1 MQRRHFLDH
10 SAKIMLAGHAG
21 IGLVTAKARNQQWF
35 AEKKV
40 KVIAQYGFKPHPEL
54 ADGATANRQLLGLT
68 QTVSESQILGRAPV
82 SGFLRV
88 ADLTDQTLGEF
99 RLLRRLGG
107 GGMAEVWLAEQTSLR
122 RQVAIKVM
130 RPDIQADETCRRRF
144 EQEALATAGL
154 NHPNIVQ
161 VYAVGE
167 SNGVRY
173 IAQEYVAG
181 MNMRDYILK
190 KGPPTAHI
198 ALHLLKQVASALQA
212 AADKGIV
219 HRDIKPENILLT
231 RKGVAKVV
239 DFGLAQLAQG
249 GDLRLTQA
257 GMTMGTPLYM
267 SPEQVQ
273 GSKVDHRSDLYSLG
287 ATFYHLLAGRPPF
300 RGETALAVAFHQVHT
315 PSPSLTDSR
324 PDLSPSVCR
333 LVQRLLAKKP
343 DERFPSAESLLQDL
357 RELEKR
363 GESDSEVAMPV
374 DSMTIK
380 HSGRPIQSRWHEWS
394 MWLRPTAHPFA
405 AFAFWGVLLATVAA
419 TIGAQSVRRSPTGI
433 NSRNGKLAHVRR
445 ELTVEQQLEVAHRTN
460 TDDAWWAVLNYFPGN
475 TSEAHIARQELIP
488 RLFQQQRFAEAE
500 RLCSEVL
507 AANNAPESATAT
519 AWAGKALRLALT
531 GHHADAEQIDRQ
543 HLRDRGESIQRPLG
557 EWLNEALRGHSRV
570 LPANPGDAPRHRLDR
585 SGGRGSESTPGR
597 RPR

>member
-1 MQRRHFLDH
+1 MPD
-10 SAKIMLAGHAG
+10 GHD
-21 IGLVTAKARNQQWF
+21 
-35 AEKKV
+35 
-40 KVIAQYGFKPHPEL
+40 PS
-54 ADGATANRQLLGLT
+54 LT
-68 QTVSESQILGRAPV
+68 HAVSQSQILGRAPV

-88 ADLTDQTLGEF
+88 ADLQDQMLGEF
-99 RLLRRLGG
+99 RLLRRIGG

-130 RPDIQADETCRRRF
+130 RPDIQSDETCRRRF

-190 KGPPTAHI
+190 KGPPEARI
-198 ALHLLKQVASALQA
+198 ALHLLKQVTAALQA
-212 AADKGIV
+212 AAEKGIV

-239 DFGLAQLAQG
+239 DFGLAQLTQG

-300 RGETALAVAFHQVHT
+300 RGETALAVAYHQVHT
-315 PSPSLTDSR
+315 PVPSLAQLR
-324 PDLSPSVCR
+324 PDLSPPVCQ
-333 LVQRLLAKKP
+333 LIQRMLAKQP
-343 DERFPSAESLLQDL
+343 DERFPSAQSLLQEL
-357 RELEKR
+357 RDLEKR
-363 GESDSEVAMPV
+363 GGTDGEFTMPV
-374 DSMTIK
+374 ESPTIDDV
-380 HSGRPIQSRWHEWS
+380 SRFSESRWKEWS
-394 MWLRPTAHPFA
+394 AWLRPSAHPWV
-405 AFAFWGVLLATVAA
+405 AFAVWGVLLATVAA
-419 TIGAQSVRRSPTGI
+419 AAGTRSARRTPTTL
-433 NSRNGKLAHVRR
+433 NSADGPLAHVER
-445 ELTVEQQLEVAHRTN
+445 EPTLVRQFKLARSTN
-460 TDDAWWAVLNYFPGN
+460 TDDAWWAVLLYFPGREPE
-475 TSEAHIARQELIP
+475 TYIARQELIT
-488 RLFQQQRFAEAE
+488 RLIQQQRFAAAE

-507 AANNAPESATAT
+507 AAKSAPESAIAT
-519 AWAGKALRLALT
+519 AWAGRALNLALT
-531 GHHADAEQIDRQ
+531 GHLADAEQIDRQ
-543 HLRDRGESIQRPLG
+543 HLRNRGDAIQRPLG
-557 EWLNEALRGHSRV
+557 EWLNEALRRQTRPSGPDPEDGPRPH
-570 LPANPGDAPRHRLDR
+570 GDRGLGKGADATPRQRLR
-585 SGGRGSESTPGR
+585 S
-597 RPR
+597 

>member
-1 MQRRHFLDH
+1 MPDRKSENAPLDSTH
-10 SAKIMLAGHAG
+10 RTVEDHGD
-21 IGLVTAKARNQQWF
+21 
-35 AEKKV
+35 
-40 KVIAQYGFKPHPEL
+40 P
-54 ADGATANRQLLGLT
+54 GLT
-68 QTVSESQILGRAPV
+68 HAVSQSQILGRVPV

-88 ADLTDQTLGEF
+88 ADLQDQMLGEF

-107 GGMAEVWLAEQTSLR
+107 GGMAEVWLAEQTSLK
-122 RQVAIKVM
+122 RQVAVKIM

-181 MNMRDYILK
+181 LNMRDYIVK
-190 KGPPTAHI
+190 KGPPAAHI

-273 GSKVDHRSDLYSLG
+273 GSSVDQRSDLYSLG
-287 ATFYHLLAGRPPF
+287 ATFYHLLSGRPPF
-300 RGETALAVAFHQVHT
+300 RGATALAVAYHQVHT
-315 PSPSLTDSR
+315 PPPSLAESR
-324 PDLSPSVCR
+324 PDLPASVCR
-333 LVQRLLAKKP
+333 AIHRMLAKQP
-343 DERFPSAESLLQDL
+343 DERFSSAQSLLVEL

-363 GESDSEVAMPV
+363 GESDSEFTMPV
-374 DSMTIK
+374 ESPVVEK
-380 HSGRPIQSRWHEWS
+380 ESRSVASHWREWS
-394 MWLRPTAHPFA
+394 AWLRPSAHPWVA
-405 AFAFWGVLLATVAA
+405 LLVWGVLLATVSAA
-419 TIGAQSVRRSPTGI
+419 AGAWTVRTSDSSAIPKG
-433 NSRNGKLAHVRR
+433 GQLARTERESTADRQLQVARR
-445 ELTVEQQLEVAHRTN
+445 IN
-460 TDDAWWAVLNYFPGN
+460 TDDAWWAVLLYFPGTEPAN
-475 TSEAHIARQELIP
+475 HLARQELIP
-488 RLFQQQRFAEAE
+488 RLFQQQRFAEAD
-500 RLCSEVL
+500 RLCSEIL
-507 AANNAPESATAT
+507 ETSNAPDSATAT
-519 AWAGKALRLALT
+519 AWAGRALNLAMT
-531 GHHADAEQIDRQ
+531 GHRADAEQIDRQ
-543 HLRDRGESIQRPLG
+543 HLRNRGETIARPLG
-557 EWLNEALRGHSRV
+557 EWLGEALRGPLR
-570 LPANPGDAPRHRLDR
+570 ANRPGAEERPPPRGDR
-585 SGGRGSESTPGR
+585 GPVRGSDAAQER
-597 RPR
+597 RPRL

>member
-1 MQRRHFLDH
+1 M
-10 SAKIMLAGHAG
+10 SNAG
-21 IGLVTAKARNQQWF
+21 
-35 AEKKV
+35 
-40 KVIAQYGFKPHPEL
+40 
-54 ADGATANRQLLGLT
+54 DSSLT
-68 QTVSESQILGRAPV
+68 QAVSQSQILGRAPV

-88 ADLTDQTLGEF
+88 ADLQDQMLGEF
-99 RLLRRLGG
+99 RLLRRIGG

-167 SNGVRY
+167 SNGVRF

-190 KGPPTAHI
+190 KGPPEAHI
-198 ALHLLKQVASALQA
+198 ALHLLKQVAAALQA
-212 AADKGIV
+212 AAEKGIV

-239 DFGLAQLAQG
+239 DFGLAQLTQG

-300 RGETALAVAFHQVHT
+300 RAETALAIAYHQVHT
-315 PSPSLTDSR
+315 PPPSLSDSR

-333 LVQRLLAKKP
+333 LIQRMLAKKP
-343 DERFPSAESLLQDL
+343 DERFPSAEALLQEL
-357 RELEKR
+357 RDLEKR
-363 GESDSEVAMPV
+363 GEADGAFTMPV
-374 DSMTIK
+374 ESPTIDDV
-380 HSGRPIQSRWHEWS
+380 SRFSESRWREWS
-394 MWLRPTAHPFA
+394 AWLSPSAHPWV
-405 AFAFWGVLLATVAA
+405 AFAVWGVLLVTVAA
-419 TIGAQSVRRSPTGI
+419 AAGTRSVRRTPTTLNPAG
-433 NSRNGKLAHVRR
+433 GPLAHVER
-445 ELTVEQQLEVAHRTN
+445 EPTLVRQFQLARNTN
-460 TDDAWWAVLNYFPGN
+460 TDDAWWAVLQYFPG
-475 TSEAHIARQELIP
+475 SEPETDIARQELIT
-488 RLFQQQRFAEAE
+488 RLLQQQRFAEAE

-507 AANNAPESATAT
+507 AAKSAPESAIAT
-519 AWAGKALRLALT
+519 AWAGRALNLALT
-531 GHHADAEQIDRQ
+531 GHLADAEQIDRQ
-543 HLRDRGESIQRPLG
+543 HLRNRRDAIQRPLG
-557 EWLNEALRGHSRV
+557 EWLNEALRRQ
-570 LPANPGDAPRHRLDR
+570 PRP
-585 SGGRGSESTPGR
+585 SGPDPEGGP
-597 RPR
+597 RPRGDRGLGKGTDASPKQRPRS

>member
-1 MQRRHFLDH
+1 M
-10 SAKIMLAGHAG
+10 SNAG
-21 IGLVTAKARNQQWF
+21 
-35 AEKKV
+35 
-40 KVIAQYGFKPHPEL
+40 
-54 ADGATANRQLLGLT
+54 DSSLT
-68 QTVSESQILGRAPV
+68 QAVSQSQILGRAPV

-88 ADLTDQTLGEF
+88 ADLQDQMLGEF
-99 RLLRRLGG
+99 RLLRRIGG

-167 SNGVRY
+167 SNGVRF

-190 KGPPTAHI
+190 KGPPEAHI
-198 ALHLLKQVASALQA
+198 ALHLLKQVAAALQA
-212 AADKGIV
+212 AAEKGIV

-239 DFGLAQLAQG
+239 DFGLAQLTQG

-300 RGETALAVAFHQVHT
+300 RAETALAIAYHQVHT
-315 PSPSLTDSR
+315 PPPSLSDSR

-333 LVQRLLAKKP
+333 LIQRMLAKKP
-343 DERFPSAESLLQDL
+343 DERFPSAEALLQEL
-357 RELEKR
+357 RDLEKR
-363 GESDSEVAMPV
+363 GEADGAFTMPV
-374 DSMTIK
+374 ESPTIDDVSRFSE
-380 HSGRPIQSRWHEWS
+380 SGWREWS
-394 MWLRPTAHPFA
+394 AWLSPSAHPWV
-405 AFAFWGVLLATVAA
+405 AFAVWGVLLVTVAA
-419 TIGAQSVRRSPTGI
+419 AAGTRSVRRTPTTLNPAG
-433 NSRNGKLAHVRR
+433 GPLAHVER
-445 ELTVEQQLEVAHRTN
+445 EPTLVRQFQLAGRTN
-460 TDDAWWAVLNYFPGN
+460 TDDAWWAVLQYFPG
-475 TSEAHIARQELIP
+475 SEPETDIARQELIT
-488 RLFQQQRFAEAE
+488 RLLQQQRFAEAE

-507 AANNAPESATAT
+507 AAKSAPESAIAT
-519 AWAGKALRLALT
+519 AWAGRALNLALT
-531 GHHADAEQIDRQ
+531 GHLADAEQIDRQ
-543 HLRDRGESIQRPLG
+543 HLRNRRDAIQRPLG
-557 EWLNEALRGHSRV
+557 EWLNEALRRQ
-570 LPANPGDAPRHRLDR
+570 PRP
-585 SGGRGSESTPGR
+585 SGPDPEDSP
-597 RPR
+597 RPRGDRGLGKGSDASPKQRPRS

>member
-1 MQRRHFLDH
+1 M
-10 SAKIMLAGHAG
+10 SNAG
-21 IGLVTAKARNQQWF
+21 
-35 AEKKV
+35 
-40 KVIAQYGFKPHPEL
+40 
-54 ADGATANRQLLGLT
+54 DSSLT
-68 QTVSESQILGRAPV
+68 QAVSQSQILGRAPV

-88 ADLTDQTLGEF
+88 ADLQDQMLGEF
-99 RLLRRLGG
+99 RLLRRIGG

-167 SNGVRY
+167 SNGVRF

-190 KGPPTAHI
+190 KGPPEAHI
-198 ALHLLKQVASALQA
+198 ALHLLKQVAAALQA
-212 AADKGIV
+212 AAEKGIV

-239 DFGLAQLAQG
+239 DFGLAQLTQG

-300 RGETALAVAFHQVHT
+300 RAETALAIAYHQVHT
-315 PSPSLTDSR
+315 PPPSLSDSR

-333 LVQRLLAKKP
+333 LIQRMLAKKP
-343 DERFPSAESLLQDL
+343 DERFPSAEALLQEL
-357 RELEKR
+357 RDLEKR
-363 GESDSEVAMPV
+363 GEADGAFTMPV
-374 DSMTIK
+374 ESPTIDDV
-380 HSGRPIQSRWHEWS
+380 SRFSESRWREWS
-394 MWLRPTAHPFA
+394 AWLSPSAHPWV
-405 AFAFWGVLLATVAA
+405 AFAVWGVLLVTVAA
-419 TIGAQSVRRSPTGI
+419 AAGTRSVRRTPTTLNPAG
-433 NSRNGKLAHVRR
+433 GPLAHVER
-445 ELTVEQQLEVAHRTN
+445 EPTLVRQFQLAGRTN
-460 TDDAWWAVLNYFPGN
+460 TDDAWWAVLQYFPG
-475 TSEAHIARQELIP
+475 SEPETDIARQELIT
-488 RLFQQQRFAEAE
+488 RLIQQQRFAEAE

-507 AANNAPESATAT
+507 AAKSAPESAIAT
-519 AWAGKALRLALT
+519 AWAGRALNLALT
-531 GHHADAEQIDRQ
+531 GHLADAEQIDRQ
-543 HLRDRGESIQRPLG
+543 HLRNRRDAIQRPLG
-557 EWLNEALRGHSRV
+557 EWLNEALRRQ
-570 LPANPGDAPRHRLDR
+570 PRP
-585 SGGRGSESTPGR
+585 SGPDPEDSP
-597 RPR
+597 RPRGDRGLGKGSDASPKQRPRS

>member
-1 MQRRHFLDH
+1 M
-10 SAKIMLAGHAG
+10 SNAG
-21 IGLVTAKARNQQWF
+21 
-35 AEKKV
+35 
-40 KVIAQYGFKPHPEL
+40 
-54 ADGATANRQLLGLT
+54 DSSLT
-68 QTVSESQILGRAPV
+68 QAVSQSQILGRAPV

-88 ADLTDQTLGEF
+88 ADLQDQMLGEF
-99 RLLRRLGG
+99 RLLRRIGG

-167 SNGVRY
+167 SNGVRF

-190 KGPPTAHI
+190 KGPPEAHI
-198 ALHLLKQVASALQA
+198 ALHLLKQVAAALQA
-212 AADKGIV
+212 AAEKGIV

-239 DFGLAQLAQG
+239 DFGLAQLTQG

-300 RGETALAVAFHQVHT
+300 RAETALAIAYHQVHT
-315 PSPSLTDSR
+315 PPPSLSDSR

-333 LVQRLLAKKP
+333 LIQRMLAKKP
-343 DERFPSAESLLQDL
+343 DERFPSAEALLQEL
-357 RELEKR
+357 RDLEKR
-363 GESDSEVAMPV
+363 GEADGAFTMPV
-374 DSMTIK
+374 ESPTIDDV
-380 HSGRPIQSRWHEWS
+380 SRFSESRWREWS
-394 MWLRPTAHPFA
+394 AWLSPSAHPWV
-405 AFAFWGVLLATVAA
+405 AFAVWGVLLVTVAA
-419 TIGAQSVRRSPTGI
+419 AAGTRSVRRTPTTLNPAG
-433 NSRNGKLAHVRR
+433 GPLAHAEREPTLVR
-445 ELTVEQQLEVAHRTN
+445 QFQLAGRTN
-460 TDDAWWAVLNYFPGN
+460 TDDAWWAVLQYFPG
-475 TSEAHIARQELIP
+475 SEPETDIARQELIT
-488 RLFQQQRFAEAE
+488 RLIQQQRFAEAE

-507 AANNAPESATAT
+507 AAKSAPESAIAT
-519 AWAGKALRLALT
+519 AWAGRALNLALT
-531 GHHADAEQIDRQ
+531 GHLADAEQIDRQ
-543 HLRDRGESIQRPLG
+543 HLRNRRDAIQRPLG
-557 EWLNEALRGHSRV
+557 EWLNEALRRQ
-570 LPANPGDAPRHRLDR
+570 PRP
-585 SGGRGSESTPGR
+585 SGPDPEDSP
-597 RPR
+597 RPRGDRGLGKGSDASPKQRPRS

>member
-1 MQRRHFLDH
+1 MSDR
-10 SAKIMLAGHAG
+10 SAE
-21 IGLVTAKARNQQWF
+21 NS
-35 AEKKV
+35 
-40 KVIAQYGFKPHPEL
+40 HPES
-54 ADGATANRQLLGLT
+54 ADGAAVDRQDPGLT
-68 QTVSESQILGRAPV
+68 QAVSQSQILGRAAV

-99 RLLRRLGG
+99 RLLRRLGA

-130 RPDIQADETCRRRF
+130 RPDIQADESCRRRF

-287 ATFYHLLAGRPPF
+287 ATFYHLLVGRPPF
-300 RGETALAVAFHQVHT
+300 RGDTALAVAFHQVHT
-315 PSPSLTDSR
+315 PPPSLTDSR
-324 PDLSPSVCR
+324 PDLSSSVCR
-333 LVQRLLAKKP
+333 LIQRMLAKKP
-343 DERFPSAESLLQDL
+343 DERFASAQVLLQEL

-363 GESDSEVAMPV
+363 GESDSEVTMPV
-374 DSMTIK
+374 DSMTMDDAE
-380 HSGRPIQSRWHEWS
+380 RPIASRWHEWS
-394 MWLRPTAHPFA
+394 AWLRPTAHPFA

-419 TIGAQSVRRSPTGI
+419 TIGAQSIRRSPSGI
-433 NSRNGKLAHVRR
+433 NSRGGKLTHVKR
-445 ELTVEQQLEVAHRTN
+445 EPTVAQQLNVARRTN
-460 TDDAWWAVLNYFPGN
+460 TVDAWWAVLLYFPG
-475 TSEAHIARQELIP
+475 TSLENHIARQELIP
-488 RLFQQQRFAEAE
+488 RLFQEQRFGEVE

-507 AANNAPESATAT
+507 AAGNAPESATAT

-531 GHHADAEQIDRQ
+531 GHHVDAEQIDRQ
-543 HLRDRGESIQRPLG
+543 HLRDRGEAIQRPLG
-557 EWLNEALRGHSRV
+557 EWLNEALRGHPRM
-570 LPANPGDAPRHRLDR
+570 LPANQGDAAKPRVDR
-585 SGGRGSESTPGR
+585 SGGRGASGTTPPLSKPAEKSR
-597 RPR
+597 RVSP

>member
-1 MQRRHFLDH
+1 MSDR
-10 SAKIMLAGHAG
+10 
-21 IGLVTAKARNQQWF
+21 TAENS
-35 AEKKV
+35 
-40 KVIAQYGFKPHPEL
+40 HPEL
-54 ADGATANRQLLGLT
+54 ADGATANRQILGLT

-88 ADLTDQTLGEF
+88 ADLTDQSLGDF

-173 IAQEYVAG
+173 IAQEYVSG

-212 AADKGIV
+212 ASDQGIV

-249 GDLRLTQA
+249 SDLRLTQA

-273 GSKVDHRSDLYSLG
+273 GSKVDQRSDLYSLG

-315 PSPSLTDSR
+315 PPPSLIDSR
-324 PDLSPSVCR
+324 PDLSSSVCR
-333 LVQRLLAKKP
+333 LIQRMLAKKP
-343 DERFPSAESLLQDL
+343 EDRFPSAQSLLQEL

-363 GESDSEVAMPV
+363 GESDSEVTMPV
-374 DSMTIK
+374 DSMTTDNDR
-380 HSGRPIQSRWHEWS
+380 HPIGSRWHEWS
-394 MWLRPTAHPFA
+394 AWLRPTAHPIA

-419 TIGAQSVRRSPTGI
+419 TIGAQSIRRSTSGI
-433 NSRNGKLAHVRR
+433 NPRGGKLAHVQR
-445 ELTVEQQLEVAHRTN
+445 ETTAAQQLEVAHRIN
-460 TDDAWWAVLNYFPGN
+460 TDDTWWAVLLYFPG
-475 TSEAHIARQELIP
+475 TEPEGHRARQELIP
-488 RLFQQQRFAEAE
+488 RLFQQQRFAEAD

-507 AANNAPESATAT
+507 DAGNAPEAATVT
-519 AWAGKALRLALT
+519 AWAGRALRLALT

-543 HLRDRGESIQRPLG
+543 YLRDRGESIQRPLG
-557 EWLNEALRGHSRV
+557 EWLNEVLRGRSRT
-570 LPANPGDAPRHRLDR
+570 LPANLGDAGRPRVDR
-585 SGGRGSESTPGR
+585 SGSRSPEAPPGR

>member
-1 MQRRHFLDH
+1 M
-10 SAKIMLAGHAG
+10 SNAG
-21 IGLVTAKARNQQWF
+21 
-35 AEKKV
+35 
-40 KVIAQYGFKPHPEL
+40 
-54 ADGATANRQLLGLT
+54 DSSLT
-68 QTVSESQILGRAPV
+68 QAVSQSQILGRAPV

-88 ADLTDQTLGEF
+88 ADLQDQMLGEF
-99 RLLRRLGG
+99 RLLRRIGG

-167 SNGVRY
+167 SNGVRF

-190 KGPPTAHI
+190 KGPPEAHI
-198 ALHLLKQVASALQA
+198 ALHLLKQVAAALQA
-212 AADKGIV
+212 AAEKGIV

-239 DFGLAQLAQG
+239 DFGLAQLTQG

-300 RGETALAVAFHQVHT
+300 RAETALAIAYHQVHT
-315 PSPSLTDSR
+315 PPPSLSDSR

-333 LVQRLLAKKP
+333 LIQRMLAKKP
-343 DERFPSAESLLQDL
+343 DERFPSAEALLQEL
-357 RELEKR
+357 RDLEKR
-363 GESDSEVAMPV
+363 GEADGAFTMPV
-374 DSMTIK
+374 ESPTIDDV
-380 HSGRPIQSRWHEWS
+380 SRFSESRWREWS
-394 MWLRPTAHPFA
+394 AWLSPSAHPWV
-405 AFAFWGVLLATVAA
+405 AFAVWGVLLVTVAA
-419 TIGAQSVRRSPTGI
+419 AAGTRSVRRTPTTLNPAG
-433 NSRNGKLAHVRR
+433 GPLAHAEREPTLVR
-445 ELTVEQQLEVAHRTN
+445 QFQLAGRTN
-460 TDDAWWAVLNYFPGN
+460 TDDAWWAVLQYFPG
-475 TSEAHIARQELIP
+475 SEPETDIARQELIT
-488 RLFQQQRFAEAE
+488 RLLQQQRFAEAE

-507 AANNAPESATAT
+507 AAKSAPESAIAT
-519 AWAGKALRLALT
+519 AWAGRALNLALT
-531 GHHADAEQIDRQ
+531 GHLADAEQIDRQ
-543 HLRDRGESIQRPLG
+543 HLRNRRDAIQRPLG
-557 EWLNEALRGHSRV
+557 EWLNEALRRQ
-570 LPANPGDAPRHRLDR
+570 PRP
-585 SGGRGSESTPGR
+585 SGPDPEGGP
-597 RPR
+597 RPRGDRGLGKGTDASPKQRPRS

>member
-1 MQRRHFLDH
+1 M
-10 SAKIMLAGHAG
+10 SNAG
-21 IGLVTAKARNQQWF
+21 
-35 AEKKV
+35 
-40 KVIAQYGFKPHPEL
+40 
-54 ADGATANRQLLGLT
+54 DSSLT
-68 QTVSESQILGRAPV
+68 QAVSQSQILGRAPV

-88 ADLTDQTLGEF
+88 ADLQDQMLGEF
-99 RLLRRLGG
+99 RLLRRIGG

-167 SNGVRY
+167 SNGVRF

-190 KGPPTAHI
+190 KGPPEAHI
-198 ALHLLKQVASALQA
+198 ALHLLKQVAAALQA
-212 AADKGIV
+212 AAEKGIV

-239 DFGLAQLAQG
+239 DFGLAQLTQG

-300 RGETALAVAFHQVHT
+300 RAETALAIAYHQVHT
-315 PSPSLTDSR
+315 PPPSLSDSR

-333 LVQRLLAKKP
+333 LIQRMLAKKP
-343 DERFPSAESLLQDL
+343 DERFPSAEALLQEL
-357 RELEKR
+357 RDLEKR
-363 GESDSEVAMPV
+363 GEADGAFTMPV
-374 DSMTIK
+374 ESPTIDDV
-380 HSGRPIQSRWHEWS
+380 SRFSESRWREWS
-394 MWLRPTAHPFA
+394 AWLSPSAHPWV
-405 AFAFWGVLLATVAA
+405 AFAVWGVLLVTVAA
-419 TIGAQSVRRSPTGI
+419 AAGTRSVRRTPTTLNPAG
-433 NSRNGKLAHVRR
+433 GPLAHVER
-445 ELTVEQQLEVAHRTN
+445 EPTLVRQFQLARNTN
-460 TDDAWWAVLNYFPGN
+460 TDDAWWAVLQYFPG
-475 TSEAHIARQELIP
+475 SEPETDIARQELIT
-488 RLFQQQRFAEAE
+488 RLIQQQRFAEAE

-507 AANNAPESATAT
+507 AAKSAPESAIAT
-519 AWAGKALRLALT
+519 AWAGRALNLALT
-531 GHHADAEQIDRQ
+531 GHLADAEQIDRQ
-543 HLRDRGESIQRPLG
+543 HLRNRRDAIQRPLG
-557 EWLNEALRGHSRV
+557 EWLNEALRRQ
-570 LPANPGDAPRHRLDR
+570 PRP
-585 SGGRGSESTPGR
+585 SGPDPEDSP
-597 RPR
+597 RPRGDRGLGKGSDASPKQRPRS

>member
-1 MQRRHFLDH
+1 MTEHAPEQYPLDSPV
-10 SAKIMLAGHAG
+10 SAL
-21 IGLVTAKARNQQWF
+21 TAK
-35 AEKKV
+35 
-40 KVIAQYGFKPHPEL
+40 
-54 ADGATANRQLLGLT
+54 T
-68 QTVSESQILGRAPV
+68 QAVSQSQILGRAPV

-88 ADLTDQTLGEF
+88 ADLTDQMLGEF

-173 IAQEYVAG
+173 IAQEYVSG

-212 AADKGIV
+212 ASDQGIV

-249 GDLRLTQA
+249 SDLRLTQA

-273 GSKVDHRSDLYSLG
+273 GSKVDQRSDLYSLG

-315 PSPSLTDSR
+315 PPPSLIDSR
-324 PDLSPSVCR
+324 PDLSSSVCR
-333 LVQRLLAKKP
+333 LIQRMLAKKP
-343 DERFPSAESLLQDL
+343 EDRFPSAQSLLQEL

-363 GESDSEVAMPV
+363 GESDSEVTMPV
-374 DSMTIK
+374 DSMTTDNDR
-380 HSGRPIQSRWHEWS
+380 HPIGSRWHEWS
-394 MWLRPTAHPFA
+394 AWLRPTAHPIA

-419 TIGAQSVRRSPTGI
+419 TIGAQSIRRSTSGI
-433 NSRNGKLAHVRR
+433 NPRGGKLAHVQR
-445 ELTVEQQLEVAHRTN
+445 ETTAAQQLEVAHRIN
-460 TDDAWWAVLNYFPGN
+460 TDDTWWAVLLYFPG
-475 TSEAHIARQELIP
+475 TEPEGHRARQELIP
-488 RLFQQQRFAEAE
+488 RLFQQQRFAEAD

-507 AANNAPESATAT
+507 DAGNAPEAATVT
-519 AWAGKALRLALT
+519 AWAGRALRLALT

-543 HLRDRGESIQRPLG
+543 YLRDRGESIQRPLG
-557 EWLNEALRGHSRV
+557 EWLNEVLRGRSRT
-570 LPANPGDAPRHRLDR
+570 LPANLGDAGRPRVDR
-585 SGGRGSESTPGR
+585 SGSRSPEAPPGR

>member
-1 MQRRHFLDH
+1 MPD
-10 SAKIMLAGHAG
+10 
-21 IGLVTAKARNQQWF
+21 
-35 AEKKV
+35 
-40 KVIAQYGFKPHPEL
+40 
-54 ADGATANRQLLGLT
+54 DGDASLT
-68 QTVSESQILGRAPV
+68 QAVSQSQILGRAPV

-88 ADLTDQTLGEF
+88 ADLKDQMLGEF

-122 RQVAIKVM
+122 RQVAVKVM

-167 SNGVRY
+167 SNGVRF

-181 MNMRDYILK
+181 MNMRDYIQK
-190 KGPPTAHI
+190 KGPPAVHI
-198 ALHLLKQVASALQA
+198 ALHLLKQVAAALQA
-212 AADKGIV
+212 AAEKGIV

-239 DFGLAQLAQG
+239 DFGLAQLTQG

-300 RGETALAVAFHQVHT
+300 KGETALAVAYHQVHT
-315 PSPSLTDSR
+315 PPPSLAELR
-324 PDLSPSVCR
+324 PDLSASVCR
-333 LVQRLLAKKP
+333 LIQRMLAKKP
-343 DERFPSAESLLQDL
+343 DERFPSAETLLQEL

-363 GESDSEVAMPV
+363 GESDSAFALPV
-374 DSMTIK
+374 GTSAIDESA
-380 HSGRPIQSRWHEWS
+380 RPVGWRWSEWS
-394 MWLRPTAHPFA
+394 AWLRPSVHPWV
-405 AFAFWGVLLATVAA
+405 AFVVWGVLLATIAA
-419 TIGAQSVRRSPTGI
+419 AAGTRSVRRSPATLNPAG
-433 NSRNGKLAHVRR
+433 GKLTHVDR
-445 ELTVEQQLEVAHRTN
+445 EPTAVRQLEFARGTN
-460 TDDAWWAVLNYFPGN
+460 TDDSYWAVLLYFPGIEPEN
-475 TSEAHIARQELIP
+475 HFARQALIP
-488 RLFQQQRFAEAE
+488 RLIQQQRFAEAE

-507 AANNAPESATAT
+507 AAGNAPDSAKAT
-519 AWAGKALRLALT
+519 AWAGRALNLAMT
-531 GHHADAEQIDRQ
+531 GRRADAEQIDRQ
-543 HLRDRGESIQRPLG
+543 HLRDRGETIPRPLG
-557 EWLNEALRGHSRV
+557 EWLNEALRRQPRPPGTAAEDDPRPRV
-570 LPANPGDAPRHRLDR
+570 DR
-585 SGGRGSESTPGR
+585 GFGRGSEASPER
-597 RPR
+597 RSRL

>member
-1 MQRRHFLDH
+1 MTEHAPEQSPLDSPV
-10 SAKIMLAGHAG
+10 SAL
-21 IGLVTAKARNQQWF
+21 TAK
-35 AEKKV
+35 
-40 KVIAQYGFKPHPEL
+40 
-54 ADGATANRQLLGLT
+54 T
-68 QTVSESQILGRAPV
+68 QAVSQSQILGRAPV

-88 ADLTDQTLGEF
+88 ADLTDQMLGEF

-173 IAQEYVAG
+173 IAQEYVSG

-212 AADKGIV
+212 ASDQGIV

-249 GDLRLTQA
+249 SDLRLTQA

-273 GSKVDHRSDLYSLG
+273 GSKVDQRSDLYSLG

-315 PSPSLTDSR
+315 PPPSLIDSR
-324 PDLSPSVCR
+324 PDLSSSVCR
-333 LVQRLLAKKP
+333 LIQRMLAKKP
-343 DERFPSAESLLQDL
+343 DDRFPSAQSLLQEL

-363 GESDSEVAMPV
+363 GESDSEVTMPV
-374 DSMTIK
+374 DSMTTDNDR
-380 HSGRPIQSRWHEWS
+380 HPIGSRWHEWS
-394 MWLRPTAHPFA
+394 AWLRPTAHPIA

-419 TIGAQSVRRSPTGI
+419 TIGAQSIRRSTSGI
-433 NSRNGKLAHVRR
+433 NPRGGKLAHVQR
-445 ELTVEQQLEVAHRTN
+445 EPTAVQQLEVAHRIN
-460 TDDAWWAVLNYFPGN
+460 TDDTWWAVLLYFPG
-475 TSEAHIARQELIP
+475 TEPEGHRARQELIP
-488 RLFQQQRFAEAE
+488 RLFQQQRFAEAD

-507 AANNAPESATAT
+507 DAGNAPEAATVT
-519 AWAGKALRLALT
+519 AWAGRALRLALT

-543 HLRDRGESIQRPLG
+543 YLRDRGESIQRPLG
-557 EWLNEALRGHSRV
+557 EWLNEVLRGRSRT
-570 LPANPGDAPRHRLDR
+570 LPANLGDAGRPRVDR
-585 SGGRGSESTPGR
+585 SGSRSPEVPPGR

>member
-1 MQRRHFLDH
+1 MTEHAPEQSPLDSPV
-10 SAKIMLAGHAG
+10 SAL
-21 IGLVTAKARNQQWF
+21 TAKTHA
-35 AEKKV
+35 
-40 KVIAQYGFKPHPEL
+40 
-54 ADGATANRQLLGLT
+54 
-68 QTVSESQILGRAPV
+68 VSQSQILGRAPV

-88 ADLTDQTLGEF
+88 ADLTDQMLGEF

-173 IAQEYVAG
+173 IAQEYVSG

-212 AADKGIV
+212 ASDQGIV

-273 GSKVDHRSDLYSLG
+273 GSKVDQRSDLYSLG

-315 PSPSLTDSR
+315 PPPSLIDSR
-324 PDLSPSVCR
+324 PDLSSSVCR
-333 LVQRLLAKKP
+333 LIQRMLAKKP
-343 DERFPSAESLLQDL
+343 DDRFPSAQSLLQEL

-363 GESDSEVAMPV
+363 GESDSEVTMPV
-374 DSMTIK
+374 DSMTTDNDR
-380 HSGRPIQSRWHEWS
+380 HPIGSRWHEWS
-394 MWLRPTAHPFA
+394 AWLRPTAHPIA

-419 TIGAQSVRRSPTGI
+419 TIGAQSIRRSTSGI
-433 NSRNGKLAHVRR
+433 NVRGGKLAHVQH
-445 ELTVEQQLEVAHRTN
+445 EPTAAQQMEVAHRIN
-460 TDDAWWAVLNYFPGN
+460 TDDAWWAVLLYFPG
-475 TSEAHIARQELIP
+475 TEPEGHRARQELIP
-488 RLFQQQRFAEAE
+488 RLFQQQRFAEAD

-507 AANNAPESATAT
+507 DAGNAPEAATVT
-519 AWAGKALRLALT
+519 AWAGRALRLALT

-557 EWLNEALRGHSRV
+557 EWLNEVLRGRSRT
-570 LPANPGDAPRHRLDR
+570 LPANLGDAGRPRVDR
-585 SGGRGSESTPGR
+585 SGSRSPEVPPGR

>member
-1 MQRRHFLDH
+1 MSETADPSLT
-10 SAKIMLAGHAG
+10 HA
-21 IGLVTAKARNQQWF
+21 
-35 AEKKV
+35 
-40 KVIAQYGFKPHPEL
+40 
-54 ADGATANRQLLGLT
+54 
-68 QTVSESQILGRAPV
+68 VSQSQILGHAPV
-82 SGFLRV
+82 SGVLRV
-88 ADLTDQTLGEF
+88 ADLKDQMLGEF

-190 KGPPTAHI
+190 KGPPTAHV
-198 ALHLLKQVASALQA
+198 ALHLLKQVAAALQA
-212 AADKGIV
+212 AAEKGIV

-239 DFGLAQLAQG
+239 DFGLAQLTQG

-300 RGETALAVAFHQVHT
+300 RGETALAVAYHQVHT
-315 PSPSLTDSR
+315 PPPPLSDSR
-324 PDLSPSVCR
+324 SDLSASVCR
-333 LVQRLLAKKP
+333 LIQRMLAKKP
-343 DERFPSAESLLQDL
+343 DERFSSAESLLQEL

-363 GESDSEVAMPV
+363 GESDSAFTMPAESVAANDVAPA
-374 DSMTIK
+374 TA
-380 HSGRPIQSRWHEWS
+380 SRWQEWS
-394 MWLRPTAHPFA
+394 SWLRPSVHPWG
-405 AFAFWGVLLATVAA
+405 AFAVWGALVATVAA
-419 TIGAQSVRRSPTGI
+419 AAGAGSIRRSPEALNPTG
-433 NSRNGKLAHVRR
+433 GKLTHVER
-445 ELTVEQQLEVAHRTN
+445 EPTAARQLELARRVN
-460 TDDAWWAVLNYFPGN
+460 TEDSYWAVLLYFPGIEPEN
-475 TSEAHIARQELIP
+475 HFARQELIP
-488 RLFQQQRFAEAE
+488 RLIQQQRFAEAE

-507 AANNAPESATAT
+507 AANNAPESAIAT
-519 AWAGKALRLALT
+519 AWAGRALNLVLT
-531 GHHADAEQIDRQ
+531 GHLADAEQIDRQ
-543 HLRDRGESIQRPLG
+543 HLRNRGEAIQRPLG
-557 EWLNEALRGHSRV
+557 EWLSEALR
-570 LPANPGDAPRHRLDR
+570 HRFRPVSPNLEE
-585 SGGRGSESTPGR
+585 GT
-597 RPR
+597 RPRVDRGPNRGAEASPRQRPRS